1 MIDIKLRINEE
12 RNSQF
17 IAIRSMFMS
26 GSVKRMKDIEKLYP
40 TAMAKSLRI
49 NHSRYI
55 QKLYHPDEFT
65 IKKLMIFCALL
76 DLDLQVVLDV
86 IVRQLNPGGKTSK
99 KK

>member
-1 MIDIKLRINEE
+1 MPKEE

-17 IAIRSMFMS
+17 IAIRSMFLS
-26 GSVKRMKDIEKLYP
+26 GSVKRMRDIEKLYP

-65 IKKLMIFCALL
+65 IKQLTIFSTLL
-76 DLDLQVVLDV
+76 DLDLQLVLDV
-86 IVRQLNPGGKTSK
+86 IIKQLNLGGRTAK